1 MFEGATIVRGSAF
14 ALAALAAALVIG
26 GCGGLDADKA
36 EQNIKKGIEAQ
47 GRPVKSVSCPSDIKK
62 KEGETFQCTAVTG
75 DGQQV
80 AVKVTET
87 DNNGGIAWQ
96 TIGATGQQTAATTG
110 PSGPSGPSNPA
121 ASGATTKGPQPAPTA
136 GKEPLVLRF
145 KTFRNPSAGYSIDYP
160 GHWKQ
165 RGTGKDVT
173 FAFVL
178 RFMHLVSFKGR
189 PQTPATVQKA
199 VTQDKRTVTFD
210 TPKTVRIPAG
220 RAIRIN
226 FTIKSGASRQ
236 RIRRYTLSA
245 GGKVFSIDFGFGQ
258 NKNFDAAF
266 NRVMKRVLRTF
277 RIL

>member
-1 MFEGATIVRGSAF
+1 VFEGATIVRRGAF
-14 ALAALAAALVIG
+14 ALAGVAGALVIG
-26 GCGGLDADKA
+26 GCGGLDSDKA
-36 EQNIKKGIEAQ
+36 EKNIKNGIEAQ

-87 DNNGGIAWQ
+87 DNDGGIAWQ
-96 TIGATGQQTAATTG
+96 TSGATGQQTAATTG
-110 PSGPSGPSNPA
+110 PSGPSNPA
-121 ASGATTKGPQPAPTA
+121 TSGATTKGPQAA
-136 GKEPLVLRF
+136 GKEPFVLRF
-145 KTFRNPSAGYSIDYP
+145 KTFRNPSGGYSVDYP

-165 RGTGKDVT
+165 RGSGNDVSFG
-173 FAFVL
+173 FAQ
-178 RFMHLVSFKGR
+178 RFMHLVSFKGG
-189 PQTPATVQKA
+189 PQTPATVQKT
-199 VTQDKRTVTFD
+199 VTKDKRTLTFD

-236 RIRRYTLSA
+236 RLRRYTLSE
-245 GGKVFSIDFGFGQ
+245 GGKVYSIDFGFGQ

-266 NRVMKRVLRTF
+266 NRVMKRALRTF